1 MIKVIQNS
9 NFPQFVQLI
18 WGDALVEEYR
28 NKRQAFRE
36 ARKMA
41 RAQGQD
47 FFFFVDQYK
56 EVA

>member
-1 MIKVIQNS
+1 MIKVIKNS
-9 NFPQFVQLI
+9 NFPQFLQLI
-18 WGDALVEEYR
+18 WGEALVEEFQS
-28 NKRQAFRE
+28 KRKALRE

-47 FFFFVDQYK
+47 FFFFVDQYR

>member
-1 MIKVIQNS
+1 MIRVIQNS

-18 WGDALVEEYR
+18 WGEALVEEYR
-28 NKRQAFRE
+28 NKRKALRE

-47 FFFFVDQYK
+47 FFFFIDQYK

>member
-1 MIKVIQNS
+1 MIKVIENS
-9 NFPQFVQLI
+9 NFPQFLQLI
-18 WGDALVEEYR
+18 WGDVIVEEFQNTR
-28 NKRQAFRE
+28 KALRE

-47 FFFFVDQYK
+47 FIFFVDQYK